1 MEAQFKHCRDLL
13 REHDYARY
21 IASLYLD
28 EELRQAAFAIFAF
41 DVEISRIA
49 SQVSEPM
56 PGEIRIQWWRDTLKS
71 NEQDVGHPVAEAL
84 KFIINKYQLP
94 LDKFDAILNAHIF
107 DLYHDAMKTRE
118 DLETYLGETQ
128 SYLFQLLCM
137 ADGSKPD
144 TNLADACGHSGV
156 LFGIVKLLKA
166 LPFHYHRQQSYFPS
180 QLSKHGQMDIKS
192 QSQISHDWLV
202 DISNYS
208 ERHYDLATAA
218 IENLP
223 VRLKK
228 IFMIN
233 ALSRAQLQ
241 NILSQGINLNKQTPT
256 MSRLKTNWHLW
267 RASRLYA
274 D

>member
-1 MEAQFKHCRDLL
+1 MDTQFHHCRDLL
-13 REHDYARY
+13 REHDYPRY

-28 EELRQAAFAIFAF
+28 EELRQAAFALFAF

-56 PGEIRIQWWRDTLKS
+56 PGEIRIQWWRDTLRS
-71 NEQDVGHPVAEAL
+71 NEQDVGHPVAVAL

-128 SYLFQLLCM
+128 SFLLQLLCTV
-137 ADGSKPD
+137 DGAKPD

-156 LFGIVKLLKA
+156 LIGTVKLLKA
-166 LPFHYHRQQSYFPS
+166 LPYHYHRQQSYFPS
-180 QLSKHGQMDIKS
+180 ELSDHGQMDIKS
-192 QSQISHDWLV
+192 QSKISHDWLD
-202 DISNYS
+202 DICRYGDQ
-208 ERHYDLATAA
+208 HYNLATAA
-218 IENLP
+218 IDKLP

-233 ALSRAQLQ
+233 ALSCTQLQ
-241 NILSQGINLNKQTPT
+241 NIQSQGIDLNKQTPSL
-256 MSRLKTNWHLW
+256 SRLKTNWHLW
-267 RASRLYA
+267 RASRSRIY
-274 D
+274 